1 MSPIYY
7 DHAAST
13 PMHPRVVEAM
23 LSYMTER
30 YGNPSSV
37 HAFGRQAKQAL
48 ETARDRIADGLQ
60 CRPSELVFTS
70 GGTESNNAALFG
82 ATSAGRSGRKHIV
95 TTAIEHHAVLH
106 TCAQLERSGIDV
118 TYIPVDSTGRVDPAQ
133 VEAAIRP
140 DTCLISVMF
149 GNNEV
154 GTVQPVEQIGNFA
167 RSRGILL
174 HVDAVQAL
182 GALPIQ
188 LEQLPVDLMSFSAHK
203 INGPQGVGALYI
215 SRFARIEPLLH
226 GGLQERRRRAGTENV
241 AGMIGFAE
249 SVRLLTDQLEERIR
263 GKLEIR
269 RTLISRLTER
279 LGIDKVRVNGHPRE
293 FLPHLLN
300 ISFLGIDTETML
312 MNLDMEGIAAAS
324 GSACTSGSLETSHVL
339 LAMKLPEEVTRSAVR
354 FSFGLGNTIEEA
366 EKAAQIIATV
376 AERVRSTS

>member
-167 RSRGILL
+167 HSRGILL